1 MSVCEWQQS
10 ALQGWLSVHQL
21 SRTLIS
27 TTLGWRLQSPHAPL
41 NQKYCSKAAS
51 SPECCS
57 MLHIQQRT
65 TPQPS
70 PRHVRA
76 SPAPSPQAPPLS
88 QAPSPALGPARP
100 LLPWTP
106 RPARCPAAAGLP
118 RCGAA
123 VRSGT
128 AWPERSRAGPGRA
141 GPVRDPGVAEQEGGC
156 SQRCSPS
163 RRAVVIKPRPLCD
176 VINGRRGR
184 GEACARPGM
193 VRGGPAPPWSR
204 NDRRCRWRM
213 PPSCPRAPCRT
224 GTASGSATSTPRSPS
239 ERAGGCAT
247 EWRCGPGAAL
257 PPRGTAPRP
266 PVEPRSAALPLPA
279 PPPPPSTR
287 SPSPPGLPSVLAR
300 RRALLSAPPEV
311 QVHGC
316 PRACSTFGPVA
327 PGLGTAPFA
336 HLGWGYDRGR
346 VLFPEGEARV
356 PFVVVFRRWV
366 WGGQGGQALQRAPR
380 ISPLQITISSAN
392 VMLNP
397 QNCGRAC
404 CPVFGW
410 CAEKQ
415 QTHTEQR
422 GFIFF

>member
-128 AWPERSRAGPGRA
+128 AWPERSRAEPGRA
-141 GPVRDPGVAEQEGGC
+141 SPG
-156 SQRCSPS
+156 
-163 RRAVVIKPRPLCD
+163 
-176 VINGRRGR
+176 
-184 GEACARPGM
+184 
-193 VRGGPAPPWSR
+193 
-204 NDRRCRWRM
+204 
-213 PPSCPRAPCRT
+213 
-224 GTASGSATSTPRSPS
+224 SGS
-239 ERAGGCAT
+239 GGT
-247 EWRCGPGAAL
+247 G
-257 PPRGTAPRP
+257 
-266 PVEPRSAALPLPA
+266 
-279 PPPPPSTR
+279 
-287 SPSPPGLPSVLAR
+287 
-300 RRALLSAPPEV
+300 
-311 QVHGC
+311 
-316 PRACSTFGPVA
+316 
-327 PGLGTAPFA
+327 
-336 HLGWGYDRGR
+336 GR
-346 VLFPEGEARV
+346 VLA
-356 PFVVVFRRWV
+356 
-366 WGGQGGQALQRAPR
+366 ALLTVAPSCR
-380 ISPLQITISSAN
+380 HQPAPAL
-392 VMLNP
+392 
-397 QNCGRAC
+397 
-404 CPVFGW
+404 
-410 CAEKQ
+410 
-415 QTHTEQR
+415 
-422 GFIFF
+422 